1 MPGVNHLTYKMK
13 GDNERNDDVTLVGYA
28 KSEDDTKAARDERLS
43 NPDIRAYWERYGR
56 EMAPTDRP
64 TSEGYTN
71 DAFNSPEADTCR
83 CNNNNGEYLL
93 ASIDVR
99 ICITSELEF

>member
-13 GDNERNDDVTLVGYA
+13 GDNERSDDVTLVGYA
-28 KSEDDTKAARDERLS
+28 KSEDDTKAARNERLS

-56 EMAPTDRP
+56 EHTEMAPTERP

-71 DAFNSPEADTCR
+71 DAFNAPETDTCR
-83 CNNNNGEYLL
+83 CNNNNGKCLL
-93 ASIDVR
+93 TLID
-99 ICITSELEF
+99 IKMLLK